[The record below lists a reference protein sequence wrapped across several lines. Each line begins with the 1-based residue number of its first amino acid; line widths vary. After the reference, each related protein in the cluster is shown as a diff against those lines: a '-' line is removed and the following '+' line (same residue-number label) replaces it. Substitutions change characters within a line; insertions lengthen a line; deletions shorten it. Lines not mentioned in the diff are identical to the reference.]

1 MSKPKLVYFDAPVS
15 RGEECRLAFAVA
27 GADFEDVRLKREEWA
42 AKKPTSPYGSVP
54 YLEVE
59 GKGTL
64 AQSNAI
70 LTYIGRGHGLHP
82 TDPFEAARHEAMME
96 NVEELRHKLAPTLFI
111 AEETEKKKARE
122 ALAATTIPQW
132 ATHTEKHISDDG
144 PFFAGPKLHV
154 VDLKLHMIV
163 RWFAGGK
170 LDHISADIFKPF
182 PKLTRVYE
190 AVDAHEAVKSWRA
203 KTA

>member
-1 MSKPKLVYFDAPVS
+1 VARRFSPISSSCGRWRSRAAP
-15 RGEECRLAFAVA
+15 
-27 GADFEDVRLKREEWA
+27 
-42 AKKPTSPYGSVP
+42 
-54 YLEVE
+54 
-59 GKGTL
+59 
-64 AQSNAI
+64 
-70 LTYIGRGHGLHP
+70 
-82 TDPFEAARHEAMME
+82 
-96 NVEELRHKLAPTLFI
+96 
-111 AEETEKKKARE
+111 
-122 ALAATTIPQW
+122 ATPSIPQW